1 MKRFLKIDFSI
12 ERTPDATA
20 LLHFRHLLEKHDISA
35 PFFPNFPVK
44 RAIRGRKRGNE
55 SSIAR
60 SFVLQFVQFVSAD
73 QLAVIIHYLSVI
85 P

>member
-1 MKRFLKIDFSI
+1 MFEGRKA
-12 ERTPDATA
+12 EGV
-20 LLHFRHLLEKHDISA
+20 LHDNGISV
-35 PFFPNFPVK
+35 PIFPNFPVK
-44 RAIRGRKRGNE
+44 WAIRGRKRGNE

-60 SFVLQFVQFVSAD
+60 SFVLQFVKFVSAD